1 MNMLTRWNP
10 VRSLARAEPT
20 DFDDFFRGF
29 GLRPMFRD
37 LETAPEI
44 RIDVSENDTAYD
56 IQADVPGVRKEDID
70 ITVDGNQVSITAE
83 ARRESEKKDGNREV
97 RTERYYG
104 QVFRSFSLPTDVDD
118 TKAQARYENGV
129 LSLHLPKKENGQQ
142 RRIKVA

>member
-1 MNMLTRWNP
+1 MNMLARWNP
-10 VRSLARAEPT
+10 GRSLARIEPT
-20 DFDDFFRGF
+20 DFDDFFRSF
-29 GLRPMFRD
+29 GLRPMLRD
-37 LETAPEI
+37 FEAAPEI
-44 RIDVSENDTAYD
+44 RIDVSENDGAYD

-70 ITVDGNQVSITAE
+70 ITIDGNQVAITAE
-83 ARRESEKKDGNREV
+83 ARRESEKKDGSREV